1 MEHFLFR
8 HEKPRKFQVG
18 LLRDIYSAISR
29 GGIFLA
35 NAPTGSGKTDAAMSA
50 ALTYAL
56 ETGLSVFFLTP
67 KISQHKIALEV
78 VNGIVE
84 KSGAKI
90 RAIDLV
96 GRKHL
101 CPTAA
106 GDYDNE
112 SFQHFCENKRKRKN
126 CGLYNNVRALDFA
139 NEKKLEGILEEYG
152 SGKSFLEAV
161 RFASAYEMCPYELL
175 LRIGERSNAVIAD
188 YYHFLVPRIRDA
200 LLARMNKRME
210 DCIVVVDEAHNLAGR
225 ARNYLS
231 ATATAAMIAKA
242 EKELAI
248 FGFESRGLYEKF
260 AGWAA
265 EVLGKKSE
273 VVIEKTELDILLRSL
288 GDELLA
294 DLQDAGATYVQIKA
308 KKSAALKLAAFLAE
322 WENEIES
329 VRIVESG
336 ERGFRIAKKILDP
349 SVLTSQLNNA
359 YATVLMSGTLQPFEM
374 HIDVLGLDKGRTE
387 AKDYPS
393 PFPESNILNVI
404 ATTATT
410 RYAERN
416 AETYARMADEITRI
430 IEATPGGIALF
441 FASYN
446 VMNGILPL
454 IRERNIHEQQSRMKP
469 YEIRRLMKNFSE
481 SGGVLC
487 GVQGGSLAEGVD
499 FCNEEIKSIVIVGVG
514 LEEMNAEI
522 EALIKYY
529 EKRFGKGWEY
539 AYLYPGTVKALQAA
553 GRARRKESDRVAVVY
568 LDERFRW
575 KNYGWIFGSSRPIV
589 TANPARL
596 VKSFWQSNK
605 K

>member
-1 MEHFLFR
+1 MENFLFR
-8 HEKPRKFQVG
+8 HEKPRKFQVE
-18 LLRDIYSAISR
+18 LIQDIYSAISR

-35 NAPTGSGKTDAAMSA
+35 NVPTGSGKTDAAMSA

-56 ETGLSVFFLTP
+56 GTGLSVFFLTP
-67 KISQHKIALEV
+67 KISQRKIALEAV
-78 VNGIVE
+78 EGIVR

-101 CPTAA
+101 CPLAI

-126 CGLYNNVRALDFA
+126 CGLYNNIRALDFA
-139 NEKKLEGILEEYG
+139 NEKKLESILEEYG

-161 RFASAYEMCPYELL
+161 QFASAYEMCPYELL
-175 LRIGERSNAVIAD
+175 LRIGEHSNVVMAD
-188 YYHFLVPRIRDA
+188 YYHLLVPRIRDG
-200 LLARMNKRME
+200 LFARMNKRME
-210 DCIVVVDEAHNLAGR
+210 DCIIVIDEAHNLAGR
-225 ARNYLS
+225 VRNYLS
-231 ATATAAMIAKA
+231 ATATASMIAKA
-242 EKELAI
+242 EKELAL

-260 AGWAA
+260 AGWAD

-273 VVIEKTELDILLRSL
+273 VVIEKTELDVLLRDF
-288 GDELLA
+288 GEELLA
-294 DLQDAGATYVQIKA
+294 DLQDTGATYVQIKA
-308 KKSAALKLAAFLAE
+308 RKSAALKLAWFLAE
-322 WENEIES
+322 WENEIEA
-329 VRIVESG
+329 VRVVERG
-336 ERGFRIAKKILDP
+336 ERGFKIAKRILDP
-349 SVLTSQLNNA
+349 SILAGQLNNA
-359 YATVLMSGTLQPFEM
+359 YATVLMSGTLWPFEM
-374 HIDVLGLDKGRTE
+374 HVDVLGLDRARTE

-393 PFPESNILNVI
+393 PFPENNILNII

-410 RYAERN
+410 RYIERN
-416 AETYARMADEITRI
+416 AETYARIADEITKI
-430 IEATPGGIALF
+430 IEATPGGVALF

-454 IRERNIHEQQSRMKP
+454 IKERNVHEQQSRMKP
-469 YEIRRLMKNFSE
+469 CEIRQLIKKFSE
-481 SGGVLC
+481 NGGVLC

-499 FCNEEIKSIVIVGVG
+499 FCNEEIKSIVVVGVG

-539 AYLYPGTVKALQAA
+539 AYLYPGTIKALQAA

-575 KNYGWIFGSSRPIV
+575 KNYAWIFGSGRPIV
-589 TANPARL
+589 TANPARF